1 MEQLTI
7 NAAEEELAAQPKSI
21 PLHEKI
27 QILIDNYSSLKEKY
41 AQLSEEKNKLEM
53 DFLELDDS
61 FKDISNQLSEQAKI
75 NLQLTE
81 QLNRQTQEIIQLKT
95 NNENLENIT
104 KVAASK
110 IDVVL
115 SQLIDA

>member
-7 NAAEEELAAQPKSI
+7 DVADEELVPQQKPV

-53 DFLELDDS
+53 DYLELDDS
-61 FKDISNQLSEQAKI
+61 LKAISNQLSEQTHLNA
-75 NLQLTE
+75 QLNE
-81 QLNRQTQEIIQLKT
+81 QLNRQNQEIMQLKT

-115 SQLIDA
+115 SQLIDG